1 MPPSEK
7 GLIQMETAKTIRAVK
22 HHTQILQDIDKTIAE
37 KTLTRI
43 KTLERLNA
51 AQEKL
56 NALTK
61 VLAAY
66 G

>member
-1 MPPSEK
+1 
-7 GLIQMETAKTIRAVK
+7 METAKTIRAVK